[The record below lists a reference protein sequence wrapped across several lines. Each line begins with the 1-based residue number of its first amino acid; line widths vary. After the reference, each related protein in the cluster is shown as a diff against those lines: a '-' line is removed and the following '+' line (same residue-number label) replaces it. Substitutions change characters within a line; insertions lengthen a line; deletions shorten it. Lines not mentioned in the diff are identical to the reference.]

1 MIRILAVLSMIIS
14 GFFATIVEKFNQ
26 GLCVFEYI
34 GRNKITYIRDL
45 MSSSSGDAEM
55 MIVSGYVLIF
65 FGIILYF
72 IKNKIVFV
80 ILFILAFLLQLIIL
94 NMIDTLPY
102 KTVLYDSIFQCNN
115 WSVLGWFLMQVS
127 TMVLTVI
134 YLARNNYADW

>member
-1 MIRILAVLSMIIS
+1 MIRILAVLSMITS
-14 GFFATIVEKFNQ
+14 GFFAITVEKFNQ

-65 FGIILYF
+65 FGITLYF

-80 ILFILAFLLQLIIL
+80 ILFILAFLLQIIIL

-115 WSVLGWFLMQVS
+115 WSVLGWFLMQVI